1 MIYLGPSD
9 FGHKYYSTVSKISF
23 QVSRV
28 ALTGD
33 QIKLMLE
40 ILFTMESATA
50 LFSFVWPHVDPT
62 QPRIIILLTAYVP
75 TANTIMLKYR
85 APMLKVAQPSTKPMM
100 ATIFATVMCH
110 VRSLDFTEDQ
120 DQ

>member
-28 ALTGD
+28 ALTGV

-50 LFSFVWPHVDPT
+50 LFSFVCPHVDPT
-62 QPRIIILLTAYVP
+62 QPRIILLTAYVP

-85 APMLKVAQPSTKPMM
+85 APMFKVAQPSTKPMM

-110 VRSLDFTEDQ
+110 VRSLHFPEDQ